1 MNYRLIRKIYL
12 RKTGLI
18 VQPKL
23 YWLGA
28 SPDGIVYDYLSKPQV
43 GLLEIKCPYSKR
55 NSTLSSIIK
64 DSSFYIGLANDGK
77 PYLKRNHQLGY
88 FTQIQVAMG
97 LSGIKWCDFVVYIY
111 EGLIITRVD
120 FDEKYFKSVINKMNT
135 FYRDFYIDELIKNN
149 LNT

>member
-1 MNYRLIRKIYL
+1 
-12 RKTGLI
+12 
-18 VQPKL
+18 
-23 YWLGA
+23 
-28 SPDGIVYDYLSKPQV
+28 
-43 GLLEIKCPYSKR
+43 
-55 NSTLSSIIK
+55 
-64 DSSFYIGLANDGK
+64 
-77 PYLKRNHQLGY
+77 
-88 FTQIQVAMG
+88 MG